1 MTEEQSSQPHP
12 NTQTSVKATTQPPP
26 NPSSPVSPPIPAQ
39 SLPTLLQMGIGIS
52 QNSLSPDA
60 IRACN
65 EFLIQD
71 SNNRL
76 QALDN
81 DGSRKLE
88 IHKWYLVVG
97 AILIIFLF
105 FGVGVLAYFGHED
118 LAKTIGGAI
127 LLIIAGAFGGYGVGK
142 KGS

>member
-1 MTEEQSSQPHP
+1 MPEEQSSQPPP
-12 NTQTSVKATTQPPP
+12 NTQTSVEATTQPPP
-26 NPSSPVSPPIPAQ
+26 NSSSTIPPPVPAQ
-39 SLPTLLQMGIGIS
+39 SMPALLQMGIGIS

-60 IRACN
+60 IRAYN

-97 AILIIFLF
+97 AVLIVFLF
-105 FGVGVLAYFGHED
+105 FGVGVLAYWGHED

-142 KGS
+142 KG

>member
-1 MTEEQSSQPHP
+1 MPEEQSSQPPP
-12 NTQTSVKATTQPPP
+12 NTQNSVEATTQPPP
-26 NPSSPVSPPIPAQ
+26 NSSSAIPPPIPAQ
-39 SLPTLLQMGIGIS
+39 SMPTLLQMGIGIS

-60 IRACN
+60 IRAYN

-97 AILIIFLF
+97 SVLIVFLF
-105 FGVGVLAYFGHED
+105 FGVGVLAYWGHED

-142 KGS
+142 KG

>member
-1 MTEEQSSQPHP
+1 MPEEQSSQPPP
-12 NTQTSVKATTQPPP
+12 NTQTSVEATTQPPP
-26 NPSSPVSPPIPAQ
+26 NSSSTIPPPVPAQ
-39 SLPTLLQMGIGIS
+39 SMPALLQMGIGIS

-60 IRACN
+60 IRAYN

-97 AILIIFLF
+97 AVLIVLLF
-105 FGVGVLAYFGHED
+105 FGVGVLAYWGHED

-142 KGS
+142 KG

>member
-1 MTEEQSSQPHP
+1 MPEEQSSQPPP
-12 NTQTSVKATTQPPP
+12 NTQNSVEATTQPPP
-26 NPSSPVSPPIPAQ
+26 NSSSAIPPPIPAQ
-39 SLPTLLQMGIGIS
+39 SMPALLQMGIGIS

-60 IRACN
+60 IRAYN

-97 AILIIFLF
+97 AVLIVFLF
-105 FGVGVLAYFGHED
+105 FGVGVLAYWGHED

-142 KGS
+142 KG

>member
-1 MTEEQSSQPHP
+1 MTEEQSSQPHS
-12 NTQTSVKATTQPPP
+12 NTQTSVEATTQPPP
-26 NPSSPVSPPIPAQ
+26 NPSGPISPPIPQQ
-39 SLPTLLQMGIGIS
+39 SLPALLQMGIGIS

-60 IRACN
+60 IRAYN

-76 QALDN
+76 KALDN
-81 DGSRKLE
+81 DGLRKLE

-97 AILIIFLF
+97 ALLIVFLF
-105 FGVGVLAYFGHED
+105 LGVGVLAYGGHED

>member
-1 MTEEQSSQPHP
+1 M
-12 NTQTSVKATTQPPP
+12 
-26 NPSSPVSPPIPAQ
+26 
-39 SLPTLLQMGIGIS
+39 PTLLQMGIGIS

-60 IRACN
+60 IRAYN

-88 IHKWYLVVG
+88 IHKWYLVIG
-97 AILIIFLF
+97 AVLIVFLF
-105 FGVGVLAYFGHED
+105 FGVGVLAYWGHED

-142 KGS
+142 KG

>member
-1 MTEEQSSQPHP
+1 
-12 NTQTSVKATTQPPP
+12 
-26 NPSSPVSPPIPAQ
+26 
-39 SLPTLLQMGIGIS
+39 MGIGIS

-60 IRACN
+60 IRAYN

-88 IHKWYLVVG
+88 IHKWYLVIG
-97 AILIIFLF
+97 AVLIVFLF
-105 FGVGVLAYFGHED
+105 FGVGVLAYWGHED

-142 KGS
+142 KG